1 MIIPNY
7 LERNAKHY
15 PDKTAIRVI
24 GDRSCTFSELKE
36 RAYRLA
42 NGLIKIGINKGDRVA
57 VLAENCFE
65 YPEMY
70 FGIAKAGGV
79 ITPLNYRFAPQ
90 DVSLL
95 TNEAGAKAFIVQSNY
110 ATLVKSLQPELKTVK
125 QYICIGETT
134 DGMFNYDELLTT
146 SSTHHP
152 DIKVEMEDLFCL
164 MHTGGTTGIPKLT
177 MLTHRNLVNCALVWL
192 METGITYGDA
202 FLVISPLFHPGANWP
217 LFFTF
222 ILGNTFLIL
231 KRFDIEEM
239 LKVIEKEKVTASMW
253 MSQFIPNIINRPDV
267 VERKC
272 DLSSLKVII
281 VGAAVLPEPY
291 LRRLLE
297 LLPGIRVTNQGGQ
310 TECGIFTGIHL
321 EKHLDRSPQK
331 LASAGKASI
340 NMEIKI
346 VNEDDRE
353 LPPGEIGEL
362 CVRGEGVMKGYWN
375 KPEETAWSLRGGWQH
390 TGDICRIDEEGYL
403 YYIDRK
409 KDMIKSGGESV
420 YSKEVE
426 DVLYSHPAVIEAAV
440 IGIPDEKW
448 GEAVKALVVLKEK
461 EKVNPE
467 DLILH
472 CRKHMAGFKCPKS
485 IEFRNSLLKT
495 SLGKIDKKRLREPY
509 WQGLGRSL

>member
-134 DGMFNYDELLTT
+134 DGMSNYDELLTT
-146 SSTHHP
+146 SSAHHP

-253 MSQFIPNIINRPDV
+253 MSQFIPSIIAP
-267 VERKC
+267 
-272 DLSSLKVII
+272 
-281 VGAAVLPEPY
+281 
-291 LRRLLE
+291 
-297 LLPGIRVTNQGGQ
+297 
-310 TECGIFTGIHL
+310 
-321 EKHLDRSPQK
+321 
-331 LASAGKASI
+331 
-340 NMEIKI
+340 M
-346 VNEDDRE
+346 
-353 LPPGEIGEL
+353 
-362 CVRGEGVMKGYWN
+362 W
-375 KPEETAWSLRGGWQH
+375 
-390 TGDICRIDEEGYL
+390 
-403 YYIDRK
+403 
-409 KDMIKSGGESV
+409 
-420 YSKEVE
+420 
-426 DVLYSHPAVIEAAV
+426 
-440 IGIPDEKW
+440 
-448 GEAVKALVVLKEK
+448 
-461 EKVNPE
+461 
-467 DLILH
+467 
-472 CRKHMAGFKCPKS
+472 
-485 IEFRNSLLKT
+485 
-495 SLGKIDKKRLREPY
+495 
-509 WQGLGRSL
+509 